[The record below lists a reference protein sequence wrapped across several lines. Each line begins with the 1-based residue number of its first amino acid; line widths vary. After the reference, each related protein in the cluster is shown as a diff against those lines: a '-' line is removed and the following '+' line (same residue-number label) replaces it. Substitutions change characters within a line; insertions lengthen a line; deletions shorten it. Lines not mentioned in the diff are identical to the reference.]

1 MAAPILLMLPR
12 LCVVGRFFIF
22 ERTTAR
28 SLRRR
33 RSLSRRE
40 RISGR
45 AGADAKKERRLGVG
59 CEGAFRCLPRCGVV
73 ADTADTTPDVR
84 RAFQC
89 KNKRGDARVEHLPS
103 SHTGQRPRWRQ
114 RQVIYKTCTACAQF
128 NFDFATAHQSIAG
141 RARFGVQCAHTWT
154 RRRIFVS
161 LVRYLEALQR
171 RSRRPCSNGSARP
184 ELLAKSSASRQTLV
198 LCWTKSDQPKSR
210 RLSTTISRMS
220 PATLASST
228 NGSMPSSP
236 WAPG

>member
-73 ADTADTTPDVR
+73 ADTVRTTPDVQ

-103 SHTGQRPRWRQ
+103 SHTGRRPRWHR

-128 NFDFATAHQSIAG
+128 NFDFASAHQSIAG
-141 RARFGVQCAHTWT
+141 R
-154 RRRIFVS
+154 RRWGSAGRHEHGGSFCRS
-161 LVRYLEALQR
+161 LVRYLEAPRGGRCDPALSPPHR
-171 RSRRPCSNGSARP
+171 AAHFGARTPGSRHVAH
-184 ELLAKSSASRQTLV
+184 
-198 LCWTKSDQPKSR
+198 
-210 RLSTTISRMS
+210 
-220 PATLASST
+220 
-228 NGSMPSSP
+228 
-236 WAPG
+236 APPGGVDRVAE